1 MVFDTIVIKF
11 LAMIF
16 VKFRLNYV
24 IVQTNL
30 QSSEKGWL
38 PMRLS
43 LSLLLATLFFVGC
56 ATNAT
61 VSPSQNPSLQ
71 AVSPNTA
78 ASSEGGAMQR
88 SLDTWLKEEWTPLTA
103 PAATKPKEDATKS
116 VEVDSTAS
124 KAEDEK
130 PFTLQ
135 SFADKWKVYHE
146 NEAKMKEGKPKE
158 PSHIDAVNALP
169 VIGK

>member
-1 MVFDTIVIKF
+1 
-11 LAMIF
+11 
-16 VKFRLNYV
+16 
-24 IVQTNL
+24 
-30 QSSEKGWL
+30 
-38 PMRLS
+38 MRLS
-43 LSLLLATLFFVGC
+43 LSIIIAASVLSGC
-56 ATNAT
+56 AASAT

-78 ASSEGGAMQR
+78 AASEGGAMQR
-88 SLDTWLKEEWTPLTA
+88 SLDAWFKDEWTPLTT
-103 PAATKPKEDATKS
+103 PKTVQTKEDTTKS
-116 VEVDSTAS
+116 VEVASTAS

-158 PSHIDAVNALP
+158 ASHIDAVNALP